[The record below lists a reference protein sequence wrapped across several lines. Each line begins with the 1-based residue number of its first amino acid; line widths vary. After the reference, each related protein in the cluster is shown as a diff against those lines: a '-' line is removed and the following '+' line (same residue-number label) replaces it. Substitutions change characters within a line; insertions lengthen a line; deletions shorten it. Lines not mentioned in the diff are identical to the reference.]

1 MNNRQSRRTFAP
13 QTDRTRVNETVRA
26 RQLRLIDESGEQL
39 GIMSAEEAYAI
50 AQERGLDLV
59 EVAADARPPVCRI
72 MNYSKFKYEQTKRAR
87 AARKNQKIIEIK
99 EIRLRP
105 AMAEHDVDYRVRHA
119 EEFLR
124 SGAKVRASIRFSGR
138 QIVHSE
144 LGEELLLRFA
154 DLLREL
160 SVVEASP
167 RLEGRSMALLLAPK
181 PEIVAAAEKETHSP
195 AQPTA

>member
-1 MNNRQSRRTFAP
+1 MNTRQSRRTFAP
-13 QTDRTRVNETVRA
+13 QTDKTRVNELVRA

-39 GIMSAEEAYAI
+39 GIMSAEEAYVI

-72 MNYSKFKYEQTKRAR
+72 MDYSKFKYEQTKRAR

-105 AMAEHDVDYRVRHA
+105 AMAEHDVEYRVRHA

-138 QIVHSE
+138 QIVHSQ

-154 DLLREL
+154 DLLNEL
-160 SVVEASP
+160 STVEASP
-167 RLEGRSMALLLAPK
+167 RLEGRSMALLLAPR
-181 PEIVAAAEKETHSP
+181 PEIVAATPAPEKPTPTP
-195 AQPTA
+195 A

>member
-1 MNNRQSRRTFAP
+1 MNTRQSRRPFAP
-13 QTDRTRVNETVRA
+13 QADRTRINEMIRA
-26 RQLRLIDESGEQL
+26 RQVRLIDENGEQI
-39 GIMSAEEAYAI
+39 GIMSSEEALSI

-59 EVAADARPPVCRI
+59 EVAPDARPPVCRI
-72 MNYSKFKYEQTKRAR
+72 MNYSKFKYEQAKRAR

-105 AMAEHDVDYRVRHA
+105 AMADHDVEYRVRHA

-138 QIVHSE
+138 QIVHTE

-154 DLLREL
+154 GLLQDV
-160 SVVEASP
+160 SVIEALP

-181 PEIVAAAEKETHSP
+181 PEVVAAAAAEKQTQNVHS
-195 AQPTA
+195 

>member
-1 MNNRQSRRTFAP
+1 MNTRQSRRSFAP
-13 QTDRTRVNETVRA
+13 QTDKTRVNETVRA
-26 RQLRLIDESGEQL
+26 RQLRLIDENGEQL

-105 AMAEHDVDYRVRHA
+105 AMAEHDVEYRVRHA
-119 EEFLR
+119 EEFLK

-138 QIVHSE
+138 QIVHSQ
-144 LGEELLLRFA
+144 LGEDLLLRFA
-154 DLLREL
+154 DLLQEF
-160 SVVEASP
+160 SVIEASP

-181 PEIVAAAEKETHSP
+181 PEIVVAAASEK
-195 AQPTA
+195 PTQALV

>member
-1 MNNRQSRRTFAP
+1 MNTRQSRRSLAP
-13 QTDRTRVNETVRA
+13 QADRTRINEMIRVR
-26 RQLRLIDESGEQL
+26 QVRLIDENGEQI
-39 GIMSAEEAYAI
+39 GIMSSEEALSI

-59 EVAADARPPVCRI
+59 EVAPDARPPVCRI
-72 MNYSKFKYEQTKRAR
+72 MNYSKFKYEQAKRAR

-105 AMAEHDVDYRVRHA
+105 AMADHDVEYRVRHA

-138 QIVHSE
+138 QIVHTE

-154 DLLREL
+154 GLLQNV
-160 SVVEASP
+160 SVIESFP

-181 PEIVAAAEKETHSP
+181 PEVVAAVAAEKQTQNVHS
-195 AQPTA
+195 

>member
-1 MNNRQSRRTFAP
+1 MI
-13 QTDRTRVNETVRA
+13 RA
-26 RQLRLIDESGEQL
+26 RQVRLIDENGEQL

-59 EVAADARPPVCRI
+59 EVAPDARPPVCRI

-105 AMAEHDVDYRVRHA
+105 AMAEHDLEYRVRHA
-119 EEFLR
+119 EAFLK
-124 SGAKVRASIRFSGR
+124 SGAKVRASLRFSGR
-138 QIVHSE
+138 QIVHAE

-154 DLLREL
+154 GMLSEL
-160 SVVEASP
+160 STVESPP

-181 PEIVAAAEKETHSP
+181 PEIIETEASEKERRLSSDE
-195 AQPTA
+195 